1 MNAWDPKAYDAFFLD
16 ADGVLIREKHA
27 IDGAAEAVARLREIG
42 RVLILTNNSTR
53 SRQQHAALLSDLGFD
68 IAADEVVA
76 SGYVAAMHLR
86 QTHGC
91 VAVWPIGEAGLIDE
105 LLAHGHRIASRPDD
119 ADWVVVG
126 MDRSI
131 DYPGLANG
139 LRALERGARLLATNQ
154 DGTYPTPQGP
164 MPGAGSIV
172 GAFRGMGFDPE
183 ITIGKPAPTLYETAV
198 GLAGVERTK
207 ALMIGD
213 RLETDIDGA
222 SRCGIDSLFVL
233 TGISRREHVVQSG
246 IVPTWIAA
254 SLTDAIAGNVE
265 PGQDATV

>member
-1 MNAWDPKAYDAFFLD
+1 MNAWDPKAYEAFFLD
-16 ADGVLIREKHA
+16 ADGVLIRERHP

-53 SRQQHAALLSDLGFD
+53 SREQHASLLTGLGFD
-68 IAADEVVA
+68 VACDDVVA
-76 SGYVAAMHLR
+76 ASYVAAQHLR
-86 QTHGC
+86 QAHGC
-91 VAVWPIGEAGLIDE
+91 VAVWPIGEAGLVDE

-126 MDRSI
+126 MDRSV
-131 DYPGLANG
+131 DYAALADG
-139 LRALERGARLLATNQ
+139 LRALQRGARLLATNE
-154 DGTYPTPQGP
+154 DGTFPTPQGP

-172 GAFRGMGFDPE
+172 GAFRGMGFDPQ
-183 ITIGKPAPTLYETAV
+183 TVIGKPAPLLYEAALR
-198 GLAGVERTK
+198 LADVERTK

-222 SRCGIDSLFVL
+222 TQCGIDSLFVL
-233 TGISRREHVVQSG
+233 TGISRRQHVAPSG

-254 SLTDAIAGNVE
+254 SLADAIAGDVQ
-265 PGQDATV
+265 PGQDTAV